1 METLT
6 QVGIIGAG
14 EFGHA
19 LGGAL
24 TRAHMQVLYFD
35 RDPKRST
42 TGSIE
47 DLTRS
52 CQVLIVCT
60 PSWAVKD
67 ICKQLARAAHPNEPR
82 LVITAA
88 KGVEAG
94 FVTMDQLLRD
104 KLPKNYDTGLLYGP
118 MIAAEIDRNRPAYG
132 ILALSRNTWFA
143 NLRNELAAANI
154 GVQASG
160 DIHGVALCGV
170 LKNVYAIGCGLV
182 DGLTLGVNIKSK
194 FATLVLAELKRILA
208 DSHCDPATAEGIA
221 GLGDLLATGFG
232 EESFNYRVGK
242 SLAERI
248 ASEHLKSEGLV
259 TLHEFGKHSNLKKYP
274 LIAAID
280 SIVFHY
286 AEPETL
292 MTFIAGQ

>member
-14 EFGHA
+14 EFGRA

-42 TGSIE
+42 TGSLE
-47 DLTRS
+47 DLSRS
-52 CQVLIVCT
+52 CQVLILCV

-67 ICKQLARAAHPNEPR
+67 LCKQLSHAAHPNEPR

-94 FVTMDQLLRD
+94 FITMDQLLRD
-104 KLPKNYDTGLLYGP
+104 KLPKNYDIGLLYGP
-118 MIAAEIDRNRPAYG
+118 MIAAEIDRNHPAYG
-132 ILALSRNTWFA
+132 VLALSRNTWFVS
-143 NLRNELAAANI
+143 LRNELAAANI
-154 GVQASG
+154 SVQASG
-160 DIHGVALCGV
+160 DLHGVAVCGV

-182 DGLTLGVNIKSK
+182 EGLNLGLNIKGK
-194 FATLVLAELKRILA
+194 FATLALAELKHILA
-208 DSHCDPATAEGIA
+208 DMRCDPATAEGTA
-221 GLGDLLATGFG
+221 GLGDLLATGFN
-232 EESFNYRVGK
+232 EESFNYRIGK

-259 TLHEFGKHSNLKKYP
+259 ALHEFGKHINLKKYP
-274 LIAAID
+274 LAATID
-280 SIVFHY
+280 RIVFHY
-286 AEPETL
+286 AEPHTL
-292 MTFIAGQ
+292 VDFIAVQ